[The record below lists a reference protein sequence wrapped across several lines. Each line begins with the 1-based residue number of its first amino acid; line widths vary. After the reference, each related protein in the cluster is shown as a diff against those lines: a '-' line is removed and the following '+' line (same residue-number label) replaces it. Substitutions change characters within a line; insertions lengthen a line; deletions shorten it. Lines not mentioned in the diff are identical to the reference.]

1 MAWTLPNRQA
11 NRSPVSPSNPRSV
24 SSAAVTSAPAEKV
37 DRSQVT
43 SVLFG
48 NQLHSDT
55 PKLPRDSNTVLELR
69 GKNGKGEQ
77 VSVPISGNILS
88 RHMMFLGGIG
98 TGKTNALNQI
108 IQQINESMTEKD
120 IMIIFDT
127 KGDFYK
133 NFYNPATDVVISNDR
148 KSCGPGGVQDYWNI
162 FNEIGSDPEDEEADV
177 SEIAKALF
185 REACEKTS
193 QVFFPNAARDI
204 FASIMTHHLRLKG
217 KNGPDDFCNNA
228 SLITFVKNRTSSDLR
243 TMLNGYPDM
252 RALTSYIYSDDSPQ
266 TQGVLSEMQQV
277 IGDIFVGNF
286 AKKGTLGLRNLVRQK
301 GGRRIFIEYDLS
313 YGELLTPIYSLMFD
327 MAIKETLGRS
337 GQEGE
342 GKHGNVYFV
351 ADEFRLL
358 PNLEHID
365 DAVNFGRS
373 LGVRFII
380 GIQNVEQIY
389 DNYGEQR
396 ARSILSGFLTSFNF
410 RVNNPTSREYIK
422 AQFGQNRKEE
432 VYATG
437 VQEKQMVAEC
447 RDGYVVEDWDINNLQ
462 VGQAIIGLP
471 ETEPFLFH
479 FDLYPEAGSTR

>member
-1 MAWTLPNRQA
+1 MPWTPPNRT
-11 NRSPVSPSNPRSV
+11 SPSRP
-24 SSAAVTSAPAEKV
+24 AAPAAMSSAPAEKV
-37 DRSQVT
+37 NRSQVT

-55 PKLPRDSNTVLELR
+55 PRLPINNDTVLQLS
-69 GKNGKGEQ
+69 GKDGNGQPAK
-77 VSVPISGNILS
+77 VPISGDILK

-108 IQQINESMTEKD
+108 LQQINEHMTEKD
-120 IMIIFDT
+120 VMIIFDT
-127 KGDFYK
+127 KGDFYR
-133 NFYNPATDVVISNDR
+133 NFYNKETDVVISNDR
-148 KSCGPGGVQDYWNI
+148 KSCGPGGVPDYWNI
-162 FNEIGSDPEDEEADV
+162 FNEIGIGNEDEEANI

-217 KNGPDDFCNNA
+217 KNGSNDFCNND
-228 SLITFVKNRTSSDLR
+228 SLISFVKNRTSSDLR

-327 MAIKETLGRS
+327 MAIKETLGRAN
-337 GQEGE
+337 QEQQG
-342 GKHGNVYFV
+342 HPGNVYFI

-422 AQFGQNRKEE
+422 EQFGQNRKIE
-432 VYATG
+432 VYATN
-437 VQEKQMVAEC
+437 VQDKKMVEER
-447 RDGYVVEDWDINNLQ
+447 RDGYVVEDWDINNLEI
-462 VGQAIIGLP
+462 GQAIIGLP
-471 ETEPFLFH
+471 EQEPFLFL
-479 FDLYPEAGSTR
+479 FDRYPEK